1 MKITKQYYNSTGHLT
16 NNIIL
21 FYIKMYKEATRYTI
35 FVNQSMTNQM
45 LNILEF
51 YEWLIAIDLLWSCF
65 QNIVNIRYGFT
76 SAQNI

>member
-1 MKITKQYYNSTGHLT
+1 MKITKQYYNSTGHLKD
-16 NNIIL
+16 NIIL
-21 FYIKMYKEATRYTI
+21 FYIKMYKEATRYMI

-65 QNIVNIRYGFT
+65 
-76 SAQNI
+76 

>member
-1 MKITKQYYNSTGHLT
+1 MH
-16 NNIIL
+16 
-21 FYIKMYKEATRYTI
+21 KEATRYMI

-76 SAQNI
+76 SAQNIRLQKYQKYSPNVVNEQRI